1 MTERKQDEKQETRK
15 KRPNKQPHLGI
26 EKKRKGGTEEEEK
39 KTRKKNNK
47 QYHTNQHTHLIVCD
61 ADKLEVMLSLSV

>member
-1 MTERKQDEKQETRK
+1 MTKRKQDEKQETRK

-39 KTRKKNNK
+39 KKKNNK
-47 QYHTNQHTHLIVCD
+47 
-61 ADKLEVMLSLSV
+61 

>member
-39 KTRKKNNK
+39 KKKNNK